1 MDIYCLERKHIELSR
16 ELSRYMLYRE
26 VVNEKEVID
35 NYMEFFE
42 EVAIP
47 NVPKYIFGHSLG
59 GLYAT
64 RMAQMNSEYFKGSV
78 LVNPLLEFGP
88 GKATT
93 FQKLRLNFNNRIEND
108 KNALM
113 HPINDLTTAEFS
125 ELCEVERTLT
135 VDGYL

>member
-1 MDIYCLERKHIELSR
+1 
-16 ELSRYMLYRE
+16 MLWRE

-35 NYMEFFE
+35 NYMDFFE

-64 RMAQMNSEYFKGSV
+64 RMAQMKPEYFKGCV

-88 GKATT
+88 GKVGS
-93 FQKLRLNFNNRIEND
+93 FQKLRLTLNNKMEND
-108 KNALM
+108 KNGLI
-113 HPINDLTTAEFS
+113 HSINDLTTNEFS

-135 VDGYL
+135 VDGYLNILNMQHDAYAQSKKT